1 MEEKVWHSVEEL
13 HEQALKAVGKPLKE
27 LVKEE
32 TVQKYYDN
40 PKNKGWIGNSIES
53 DWFGL
58 ANNSRQEADFSNLG
72 VELKVTPIRQTK
84 AGWSAKERLSLNI
97 FDFNDEYKRTF
108 ENASFLEKANLMEL
122 MYYEFIK
129 DKPSPELF
137 IKAATLFNLHKLP
150 EEDLLIIKQDW
161 EIIINKIKEGKA
173 EELSNSLTKYLGA
186 TTKGSKSEKNMT
198 TQPFSDKKAHRRA
211 FTLKGSY
218 MTFLVRQIMSG
229 DYKTKGF
236 NTSDE
241 KVIKDSSEL
250 TEKTFEE
257 VIEERF
263 EPFIGRTK
271 VDLADEFNV
280 TIPNSNDKASSRVLA
295 SKMLNVESDIK
306 NTDEFKKAGIEVKIV
321 TVESGKEK
329 TTEGFKLQIPEHSFI
344 EPEKL
349 VKENW
354 DDSLLNN
361 YLSSY
366 QFLLVIFE
374 ETATDTIF
382 KGVKF
387 WHVPYKDLEYDI
399 KKTWLKTVNIY
410 QEGVTLTYKSVDS
423 SKGYEVGNNLPK
435 ISDDTILHVRPS
447 SKKSC
452 YSDDL
457 KLATKLPN
465 KSHWVNLPYDID
477 KSELSDEYMTKQTW
491 WLNPDYMYEQVKN
504 VMGK

>member
-13 HEQALKAVGKPLKE
+13 HEQALKAVGKPIKE

-32 TVQKYYDN
+32 TIQKYYDN

-129 DKPSPELF
+129 DEPSPELF

-161 EIIINKIKEGKA
+161 EIIVNKIKEGKA
-173 EELSNSLTKYLGA
+173 EKLSDSLTKYLGA

-218 MTFLVRQIMSG
+218 MTSLARQIMSG
-229 DYKTKGF
+229 EYE
-236 NTSDE
+236 SHDE
-241 KVIKDSSEL
+241 KIIKDVNEL
-250 TEKTFEE
+250 KGKSFED
-257 VIEERF
+257 IILERF
-263 EPFIGRTK
+263 QPFIGRTK
-271 VDLADEFNV
+271 VGLANEFNV
-280 TIPNSNDKASSRVLA
+280 IIPERDDKASSRVLA

-321 TVESGKEK
+321 TVASGKEK
-329 TTEGFKLQIPEHSFI
+329 TTEGFKIQVPEHSFI

-349 VKENW
+349 VKEAW
-354 DDSLLNN
+354 DDSLLND

-366 QFLLVIFE
+366 QFLLVVFE
-374 ETATDTIF
+374 KTKTDTIF
-382 KGVKF
+382 KGAKF
-387 WHVPYKDLEYDI
+387 WHIPYEDLEGNI
-399 KKTWLKTVNIY
+399 KNTWLKTVGIY
-410 QEGVTLTYKSVDS
+410 QKGVTLTYKSS
-423 SKGYEVGNNLPK
+423 NNSKGYTVGNNLPK
-435 ISDDTILHVRPS
+435 ISDNTILHVRPS
-447 SKKSC
+447 SEKSC
-452 YSDDL
+452 YSNDL
-457 KLATKLPN
+457 KLATKLPY
-465 KSHWVNLPYDID
+465 KSHWVDLPHNAD
-477 KSELSDEYMTKQTW
+477 KSELSDEYMTRQAW
-491 WLNPDYMYEQVKN
+491 WLNPDYMYEQVKD
-504 VMGK
+504 VLGK